1 LAVIPLRRSAA
12 SAGQKDLSA
21 FKIAPAMGTGVTDP
35 VEMLEAFEAS
45 QKTRCLKRPLRA
57 A

>member
-21 FKIAPAMGTGVTDP
+21 FKIAPAMGAGVTDP
-35 VEMLEAFEAS
+35 VETLEAFRRA
-45 QKTRCLKRPLRA
+45 KKRTA
-57 A
+57 